1 MNPSTTYFI
10 EFRSRLI
17 HSLWVIGL
25 LFVALFLVDQHL
37 YHYLAKPLLKEL
49 PLGYLIATD
58 ITTPFTVPLKAAF
71 VSALVLGMPYLLYQL
86 WSFIAPALHAKE
98 KRQILPFL
106 MGSILLFYGGVA
118 FAYGVICPITLGF
131 FAHCAPPGVQ
141 IMTDIQSYLDFMLRM
156 LLAGGLA
163 FQVPIL
169 TILVVRLGL
178 CSVQQ
183 LVYLRPYVIV
193 GAFVLGMLLTPP
205 DVFSQVMLALPM
217 WGLFE
222 AGLWLAKRKDYGQSL
237 TKQRVNRL

>member
-1 MNPSTTYFI
+1 
-10 EFRSRLI
+10 
-17 HSLWVIGL
+17 
-25 LFVALFLVDQHL
+25 
-37 YHYLAKPLLKEL
+37 LAKPLLKEL

-71 VSALVLGMPYLLYQL
+71 VSALLLGMPYLLYQL
-86 WSFIAPALHAKE
+86 WSFIAPALHVRE
-98 KRQILPFL
+98 QRQILPFL
-106 MGSILLFYGGVA
+106 IGSILLFYGGVA
-118 FAYGVICPITLGF
+118 FAYTVICPITLGF
-131 FAHCAPPGVQ
+131 FAHCAPQGVQ

-169 TILVVRLGL
+169 TILVVNLGL

-183 LVYLRPYVIV
+183 LIYLRPYVIV

-205 DVFSQVMLALPM
+205 DVFSQIMLALPM

-222 AGLWLAKRKDYGQSL
+222 AGLWTIAYNAKGE
-237 TKQRVNRL
+237 